1 MKINKR
7 VLGTATVLTVAA
19 TVGTLMV
26 GMTAASAAAP
36 AWEPD
41 TGNAVGTLTFYD
53 ASGNVISGGSTSTA
67 PFAAYAVGSSVIRAG
82 DAQAQLLFANPDH
95 TLATTSWFK
104 TNVGLYTA
112 NPTTTAP
119 ANINS
124 LSSSHP
130 VVAGATGDL
139 TPDAFEGAV
148 TQDTTAGYQNVIHI
162 RLRTANSS
170 NQPTAQYDDADIL
183 VNPTNHTW
191 TQLYPAVASSTAVV
205 ASPSTVGQGSTSTLT
220 ATVTAPGGVFPAGT
234 VQFADGGTNLGAAVA
249 VNTTNG
255 QAVGSFPT
263 TTSTTLGAHSITAA
277 FTPAAAPAGPTTGS
291 GYTASTG
298 TTSVTV
304 TAPATPTT
312 TSVAATQD
320 GYAGDPITLTSTTTG
335 PGTTANNAGTV
346 NFYDGPTTG
355 TPLNASP
362 ITPNASGQAV
372 LNLPS
377 GLAVGNH
384 TINAVFTPTNPSAFT
399 SSQGSTSFALSTKPT
414 GACTQTGSSCTDVQ
428 NIQVEVPVG
437 TLTISTPYTSANPL
451 DLGTMTFVANGAN
464 SYFTATHAF
473 GNITVVDMRSGLAG
487 ANAYTVSGLS
497 STLQGP
503 GSGAGTQIN
512 AGNVGLTGVVV
523 TPGSGFAGTTTVSN
537 GAAGNPAANPPA
549 AQSAASTAGLAANP
563 SIFSATNS
571 AGTVTAAGTLT
582 ITAPTSTEAGTFTG
596 TITFTVG

>member
-1 MKINKR
+1 MKINRR

-26 GMTAASAAAP
+26 GITAASAAAP
-36 AWEPD
+36 VWEPD

-67 PFAAYAVGSSVIRAG
+67 PFAAYAVGSAVIRSG
-82 DAQAQLLFANPDH
+82 DTQAQTLFANPDPAS
-95 TLATTSWFK
+95 ATTAWFK
-104 TNVGLYTA
+104 TNAGLYTA

-119 ANINS
+119 ASINA
-124 LSSSHP
+124 LSSTHP
-130 VVAGATGDL
+130 VVAGASGDL
-139 TPDAFEGAV
+139 TIDGFESGV
-148 TQDTTAGYQNVIHI
+148 VISTTAGYQNVVQI
-162 RLRTANSS
+162 RVRTANSA

-183 VNPTNHTW
+183 VNPTAHTW
-191 TQLYPAVASSTAVV
+191 TQIYPAVATSTAIV
-205 ASPSTVGQGSTSTLT
+205 ASPSTVGQGSTSNLT

-234 VQFADGGTNLGAAVA
+234 VQFMDGSTNLGSPAT

-255 QAVGSFPT
+255 QATGTFPT
-263 TTSTTLGAHSITAA
+263 SGSTTLGGHTINAV
-277 FTPAAAPAGPTTGS
+277 FTPAAAPSGPTTGS
-291 GYTASTG
+291 GYTTSTG
-298 TTSVTV
+298 TTTVTV

-362 ITPNASGQAV
+362 LTPNASGQAV
-372 LNLPS
+372 LSLPS

-384 TINAVFTPTNPSAFT
+384 TINAVFTPTNPSSFT

-428 NIQVEVPVG
+428 NIQVSVPVG

-451 DLGTMTFVANGAN
+451 DLGTMTFVAAGAN
-464 SYFTATHAF
+464 SYFTASHAF

-487 ANAYTVSGLS
+487 ANAYTVNALS

-503 GSGAGTQIN
+503 GTGAGTQIN
-512 AGNVGLTGVVV
+512 AGNVGLTGLVV
-523 TPGSGFAGTTTVSN
+523 TPGSGFGGTTTVTN

-549 AQSAASTAGLAANP
+549 AQGAASTAGLAANP
-563 SIFSATNS
+563 TIFSATNS

-582 ITAPTSTEAGTFTG
+582 INAPTSTEAGTFTG